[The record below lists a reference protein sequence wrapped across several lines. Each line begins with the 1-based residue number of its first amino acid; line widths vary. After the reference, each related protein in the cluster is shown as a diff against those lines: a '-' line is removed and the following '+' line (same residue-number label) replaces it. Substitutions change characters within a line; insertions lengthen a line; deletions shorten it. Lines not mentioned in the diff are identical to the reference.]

1 MGFEIKGSLTLA
13 IIHAKLWT
21 GKSNPSFG
29 ADAVGVIGDTIVTV
43 SDMQSVLDSCNSATV
58 VIDAQNGMLLPGFTD
73 CHCHFLDSGLR
84 LLSVQ
89 LRDANTKEQFA
100 DRVAR
105 MASKLPPGTW
115 ITGGD
120 WDHHQWGG
128 ILPDKSWIDAVSP
141 AHPVWLNRMDG
152 HMSLAN
158 SLALKIAGISR
169 STPEVPGGEIVRD
182 NVGAPAGILKDS
194 AQNLV
199 TSQLPKRSAE
209 HNRHALKAAM
219 SHVASRGVTEVHTMV
234 TVDCACGLWPK
245 NLGAQAEYEDMEAAY
260 DELEVYRSAR
270 REDALTTRI
279 RTALP
284 LASWKRLQ
292 KDLSLHGNADD
303 WLRVSGLKAQLD
315 GSLGSHT
322 AAMLTDYDDS
332 PGYRGYLIWD
342 PGIIESH
349 IQGASEAGLQVMVHA
364 IGDHAVR
371 EQLNIFERVSARLPG
386 RDLRFRIEHA
396 QHIAPEDI
404 ARFGKLGVIASLQM
418 SHLADDGRWAVNAIG
433 TDRMRT
439 SWPMKSLLDA
449 GGVVVLGSDWFVTQP
464 DPLEGIYAAI
474 TRRTIDGEHP
484 FGLVPEEKVR
494 LEDALHGYTTAAAY
508 AIFEENRRGT
518 IEAGK
523 LADLVLL
530 DRDLRS
536 IPSDE
541 IPETEVML
549 TVVGGKVVYQK

>member
-1 MGFEIKGSLTLA
+1 MNENKGSLTLA

-21 GKSNPSFG
+21 GKRGPSLK
-29 ADAVGVIGDTIVTV
+29 ADAVGVIGDTIVSV
-43 SDMQSVLDSCNSATV
+43 SDTQSVLNSCNSATV
-58 VIDAQNGMLLPGFTD
+58 VIDAQIGMLLPGFTD

-89 LRDANTKEQFA
+89 LRDANSREQFA

-105 MASKLPPGTW
+105 MASELPPGTW

-120 WDHHQWGG
+120 WDHQRWGG
-128 ILPDKSWIDAVSP
+128 ILPDKSWIDAVTP
-141 AHPVWLNRMDG
+141 ANPVWLNRMDG

-169 STPEVPGGEIVRD
+169 TTPEVPGGEIVRD
-182 NVGAPAGILKDS
+182 NDGIPAGILKDS

-199 TSQLPKRSAE
+199 TAHLPKRSVE
-209 HNRHALKAAM
+209 HNRRALKAAM
-219 SHVASRGVTEVHTMV
+219 SHVAARGVTEVHSMV

-245 NLGAQAEYEDMEAAY
+245 NLGAQAEQEDMEAAY
-260 DELEVYRSAR
+260 DEWEVYRSAR
-270 REDALTTRI
+270 RENALTTRI

-292 KDLSLHGNADD
+292 KDLQLHGNGDD

-322 AAMLTDYDDS
+322 AAMLADYDDT

-342 PGIIESH
+342 PEIIESH
-349 IQGASEAGLQVMVHA
+349 IQEASETGLQVMVHA
-364 IGDHAVR
+364 IGDRAVR
-371 EQLNIFERVSARLPG
+371 EQLNIFERVLARLPG

-396 QHIAPEDI
+396 QHISPEDI
-404 ARFGKLGVIASLQM
+404 RRFGKLGVIASLQM

-439 SWPMKSLLDA
+439 SWPMKSLLKA
-449 GGVVVLGSDWFVTQP
+449 GAVVALGSDWFVTQP
-464 DPLEGIYAAI
+464 DPLEGIYAAV
-474 TRRTIDGEHP
+474 TRRTVGGEHP
-484 FGLVPEEKVR
+484 SGLVPEEKVR
-494 LEDALHGYTTAAAY
+494 VEDALHAYTTAAAY
-508 AIFEENRRGT
+508 AVFEENRKGT

-530 DRDLRS
+530 DRDLRA
-536 IPSDE
+536 IPPDE
-541 IPETEVML
+541 IPETEVLL